1 VALIAVQSTRG
12 SRNGDQQHGEDEQMK
27 KDEVLAQLV
36 GLDDSML
43 QLVAKISAE

>member
-1 VALIAVQSTRG
+1 
-12 SRNGDQQHGEDEQMK
+12 MK